1 MNFKD
6 KFKDVTFY
14 TKYNDSTYTVKAY
27 IIPEYFKSI
36 IFKHNPTATITS
48 VSFRNGR
55 AIYIKF
61 KGLIMSIQQA
71 IDNKPLIQQIVANLN
86 AGKSSKDIFES
97 TGYESTDLNLPA
109 RNFIQALLFVW
120 FNHKGH
126 YCNWQFRQSF
136 LSNMSLST
144 SLDTLSKLPKEHYDL
159 FPTYILNKVKQHNST
174 YTLDVKQLQFDEFA
188 LATFTMWLESKKKL
202 TSTECLAMLKQC
214 NRLSTLPEHAEQTDS
229 KLKYINLLW
238 EHTPSKSIEL
248 CKYYVDNFYN
258 SNFHS
263 KLPVAVINSRYD
275 LSSFNDTDIRD
286 ISFNISWYQS
296 FAKTHH
302 IPVSQ
307 SVMTTQWSTVYQ
319 WISGIPKS
327 TPLNA
332 EGIAIAIDQIII
344 LTAAESKLPNLAQFI
359 NKLKQQLIDELLSKR
374 YAECGIKQLL
384 ADRLSNLKPIQSILG
399 DLHERL

>member
-1 MNFKD
+1 
-6 KFKDVTFY
+6 
-14 TKYNDSTYTVKAY
+14 
-27 IIPEYFKSI
+27 
-36 IFKHNPTATITS
+36 
-48 VSFRNGR
+48 
-55 AIYIKF
+55 
-61 KGLIMSIQQA
+61 MSIQQA

-109 RNFIQALLFVW
+109 RNFIQAFLFVW
-120 FNHKGH
+120 FNHNGH

-144 SLDTLSKLPKEHYDL
+144 SLDFLSKLPKEHYDL
-159 FPTYILNKVKQHNST
+159 LPPYVLTKVKQHNST
-174 YTLDVKQLQFDEFA
+174 YVLDVKQLQFDDFA

-214 NRLSTLPEHAEQTDS
+214 NRLSTLPEHAEQTAV

-238 EHTPSKSIEL
+238 QYTPSKSIEL
-248 CKYYVDNFYN
+248 TKYYTDQFY
-258 SNFHS
+258 SSDFHS
-263 KLPVAVINSRYD
+263 KLPVSVINRRHYLD
-275 LSSFNDTDIRD
+275 SFNDDSIKD
-286 ISFNISWYQS
+286 ISINIGWYQS
-296 FAKTHH
+296 FAITHH

-307 SVMTTQWSTVYQ
+307 SIMTTQWSTVYQ

-344 LTAAESKLPNLAQFI
+344 LTAAELKLPNLAQSI
-359 NKLKQQLIDELLSKR
+359 SKLKQQLIDELLSNR
-374 YAECGIKQLL
+374 YAESGIKQLL
-384 ADRLSNLKPIQSILG
+384 ADRLANLNPIQSILG

>member
-1 MNFKD
+1 
-6 KFKDVTFY
+6 
-14 TKYNDSTYTVKAY
+14 
-27 IIPEYFKSI
+27 
-36 IFKHNPTATITS
+36 
-48 VSFRNGR
+48 
-55 AIYIKF
+55 
-61 KGLIMSIQQA
+61 MSIQQA
-71 IDNKPLIQQIVANLN
+71 IDNKPLIKQILANLN
-86 AGKSSKDIFES
+86 AGKSSEDIFES
-97 TGYESTDLNLPA
+97 IGYASTDINLPA

-120 FNHKGH
+120 FNHNGH
-126 YCNWQFRQSF
+126 YCDWQFRQSF

-159 FPTYILNKVKQHNST
+159 FPPYVLTKVKQTMST
-174 YTLDVKQLQFDEFA
+174 YVLDVKQLQFDEFA

-214 NRLSTLPEHAEQTDS
+214 NRLSTLPEHAEQTAV

-238 EHTPSKSIEL
+238 QYTPSKSIEL
-248 CKYYVDNFYN
+248 TKYYTDQFDRSVFYD
-258 SNFHS
+258 
-263 KLPVAVINSRYD
+263 KLPILCINYSHNLTAFD
-275 LSSFNDTDIRD
+275 DTNVRD
-286 ISFNISWYQS
+286 ISFDIDWYQS
-296 FAKTHH
+296 FTTTHH

-344 LTAAESKLPNLAQFI
+344 LTIAELKLPNLAQSI
-359 NKLKQQLIDELLSKR
+359 SKLKQQLIDELLSKR
-374 YAECGIKQLL
+374 YAESGIKQLL
-384 ADRLSNLKPIQSILG
+384 ADRLANLNPIQSILG

>member
-1 MNFKD
+1 
-6 KFKDVTFY
+6 
-14 TKYNDSTYTVKAY
+14 
-27 IIPEYFKSI
+27 
-36 IFKHNPTATITS
+36 
-48 VSFRNGR
+48 
-55 AIYIKF
+55 
-61 KGLIMSIQQA
+61 MSIQQA

-120 FNHKGH
+120 FNHNGH

-136 LSNMSLST
+136 LNGLSLSG
-144 SLDTLSKLPKEHYDL
+144 SLGFLSKLPKEHYNL
-159 FPTYILNKVKQHNST
+159 LPPYVLTKVKQHNST
-174 YTLDVKQLQFDEFA
+174 YVLDVKQLAFDDFA

-214 NRLSTLPEHAEQTDS
+214 NRLSILSEYAEQTEV

-238 EHTPSKSIEL
+238 QYTPSKSIEL
-248 CKYYVDNFYN
+248 TKYYIDHFYQ
-258 SNFHS
+258 SVFYD
-263 KLPVAVINSRYD
+263 KLPILCINYRND
-275 LSSFNDTDIRD
+275 LTAFDDTNVRD
-286 ISFNISWYQS
+286 ISFDISWYQS

-344 LTAAESKLPNLAQFI
+344 LTVAESKLPNLAKSI
-359 NKLKQQLIDELLSKR
+359 SKLKQQLIDELLSKR
-374 YAECGIKQLL
+374 YAESGIKQLL
-384 ADRLSNLKPIQSILG
+384 ADRLANLNPIQSILG

>member
-1 MNFKD
+1 
-6 KFKDVTFY
+6 
-14 TKYNDSTYTVKAY
+14 
-27 IIPEYFKSI
+27 
-36 IFKHNPTATITS
+36 
-48 VSFRNGR
+48 
-55 AIYIKF
+55 
-61 KGLIMSIQQA
+61 MSIQQA
-71 IDNKPLIQQIVANLN
+71 IDNKPFIQQIVTNLL
-86 AGKSSKDIFES
+86 AGKSSEDIFES
-97 TGYESTDLNLPA
+97 IGYASTHINLPA

-120 FNHKGH
+120 FNHNGH

-136 LSNMSLST
+136 LSSMSLST
-144 SLDTLSKLPKEHYDL
+144 SLDFLSKLPKEHYDL
-159 FPTYILNKVKQHNST
+159 LPSYVLTKVKQHNST
-174 YTLDVKQLQFDEFA
+174 YVLDVKQLAFDDFA

-214 NRLSTLPEHAEQTDS
+214 RHLSISPEHAEQTAV

-238 EHTPSKSIEL
+238 EYTPSKSIEL
-248 CKYYVDNFYN
+248 CKYYVNNFYN

-263 KLPVAVINSRYD
+263 KLPVTVINSGHD
-275 LSSFNDTDIRD
+275 LDSFNDVDIRD
-286 ISFNISWYQS
+286 ISFSIIWYQS
-296 FAKTHH
+296 FAKTHY

-344 LTAAESKLPNLAQFI
+344 LTAAESKLPNLAQSI
-359 NKLKQQLIDELLSKR
+359 SKLKQQLIDELLSKR
-374 YAECGIKQLL
+374 YAESGIKQLL
-384 ADRLSNLKPIQSILG
+384 ADRLSNLNPIQSILG